1 MQTPDSTLYQIGCLG
16 TNDLLPC
23 CINAKQ
29 HLAFME
35 DVAVCIIQI
44 LRIAAIEVPTREA
57 DDPSEAV
64 ADTDGDTLAEQV
76 VAVSVA

>member
-1 MQTPDSTLYQIGCLG
+1 
-16 TNDLLPC
+16 
-23 CINAKQ
+23 
-29 HLAFME
+29 ME